1 MQTYSSLLC
10 VFALVASVVSVATPG
25 QQAGAG
31 DARLPAPTIF
41 PAPGTYFNTTSLS
54 LMDAAHGA
62 EIHYT
67 WDGSEPNARSPV
79 FDPHGVLFVAGLY
92 DGNKGL
98 KTGYTLRAVAMKA
111 GMQSSEPVTF
121 AYQIERRD
129 RTAYVSEEVAPGVR
143 MIRDSDNDKMFLIR
157 GSKSFALIDSGMGRG
172 ALRDYIS
179 QFTGGLPLVAI
190 WTHSHGDHIGQ
201 ADQFIAGSKEYVGE
215 ADRPA
220 VADFLERHG
229 ATREQIDAHL
239 ESVRDGSKI
248 DLGDRALEIVTVPG
262 HTPGSIVVFDPAGG
276 NLFTGDTFGNN
287 SYLPPDVLWMQWPN
301 EPPLDRYFAAVRTAR
316 AMLGD
321 RVRLIMTGHNDHP
334 LVGTKYLDNL
344 ETALQRA
351 MDEGSA
357 ALVPSYRPPGLQQ
370 IVVGDR
376 FTDPNWFGI
385 NVNSQTFL
393 PAPPDQIASLTII
406 EVKGAALTE
415 RFASTMHDY
424 HAIVP
429 GAGRGAVTI
438 SIRPTSSRV
447 QSLTI
452 DGKPVRWGS
461 PYKVPMN
468 GKSKTVPIVVT
479 AHDGKTME
487 TYRLTLGTEAAPAA
501 ASAAQATNTPN
512 G

>member
-1 MQTYSSLLC
+1 MRTHLKFPCL
-10 VFALVASVVSVATPG
+10 FALVASVVGVTAQA
-25 QQAGAG
+25 QQAGSA

-54 LMDAAHGA
+54 LTDAVPGT

-67 WDGSEPNARSPV
+67 WDGSEPNAGSPA
-79 FDPHGVLFVAGLY
+79 FDPHGVLFIAGLY

-111 GMQSSEPVTF
+111 GMQASEPVTF
-121 AYQIERRD
+121 TYQIERRD
-129 RTAYVSEEVAPGVR
+129 RTVYVSEEVAPGVR

-157 GSKSFALIDSGMGRG
+157 GTKSYALIDSGMGRG

-215 ADRPA
+215 ADRQA

-229 ATREQIDAHL
+229 ASRAQITEHL
-239 ESVRDGSKI
+239 ESVGDGSKI

-301 EPPLDRYFAAVRTAR
+301 QPPLDRYFAAVRTAR
-316 AMLGD
+316 AMLGN
-321 RVRLIMTGHNDHP
+321 RVKLIMTGHNDHP
-334 LVGTKYLDNL
+334 LTGTKYLDNL

-357 ALVPSYRPPGLQQ
+357 ALIPSYRPPGLKQ

-376 FTDPNWFGI
+376 FTDPNWFGVNI
-385 NVNSQTFL
+385 NAQTFL
-393 PAPPDQIASLTII
+393 PAPPDQIASLTSID
-406 EVKGAALTE
+406 VKGASLTE
-415 RFASTMHDY
+415 RFASTVHDY
-424 HAIVP
+424 RAFVP
-429 GAGRGAVTI
+429 RDSHGPITI
-438 SIRPTSSRV
+438 SIRPASSRAR
-447 QSLTI
+447 SLTI
-452 DGKPVRWGS
+452 DGQPARSGS
-461 PYKVPMN
+461 PYEVSFK
-468 GKSKTVPIVVT
+468 GKPKTVPIVIT
-479 AHDGKTME
+479 AQDGKTTD
-487 TYRLTLGTEAAPAA
+487 TYRLTL
-501 ASAAQATNTPN
+501 SD
-512 G
+512 

>member
-1 MQTYSSLLC
+1 MRTYPGFLC
-10 VFALVASVVSVATPG
+10 LFALVASVVSVTAQG
-25 QQAGAG
+25 QRAGAAE
-31 DARLPAPTIF
+31 ARLPAPTIF
-41 PAPGTYFNTTSLS
+41 PPPGIYFNTTSLS
-54 LMDAAHGA
+54 LMDAVAGA

-67 WDGSEPNARSPV
+67 WDGSEPNAGSPV
-79 FDPHGVLFVAGLY
+79 FDPRGVLFIAGLY

-111 GMQSSEPVTF
+111 GMQASEPATF
-121 AYQIERRD
+121 PYQIERRD

-157 GSKSFALIDSGMGRG
+157 GTKSYALIDSGMGRG

-201 ADQFIAGSKEYVGE
+201 ADQFIAGSKEYVGA
-215 ADRPA
+215 ADRQA

-229 ATREQIDAHL
+229 ATPEQIAEHL
-239 ESVRDGSKI
+239 ESVGDGSKI

-287 SYLPPDVLWMQWPN
+287 SYLPPDVLWMQWPDQ
-301 EPPLDRYFAAVRTAR
+301 PPLDRYFANVRTAR

-321 RVRLIMTGHNDHP
+321 RVKLIMTGHNDHP

-370 IVVGDR
+370 VVVGDR
-376 FTDPNWFGI
+376 FTDPNWCGV
-385 NVNSQTFL
+385 NVNAQTFL
-393 PAPPDQIASLTII
+393 PAPADQIASLTII
-406 EVKGAALTE
+406 DVKGAALTG
-415 RFASTMHDY
+415 RFASTVHDY
-424 HAIVP
+424 RAIVP
-429 GAGRGAVTI
+429 GRAHGPITI
-438 SIRPTSSRV
+438 SIRPASSRA

-452 DGKPVRWGS
+452 DGKTVRSGS
-461 PYKVPMN
+461 PYEVSFKGQPR
-468 GKSKTVPIVVT
+468 TVPIVVT
-479 AHDGKTME
+479 AHDGKTTE
-487 TYRLTLGTEAAPAA
+487 TYRLTLTG
-501 ASAAQATNTPN
+501 
-512 G
+512 